1 MPYQATAM
9 RPRMMAGMLAPRTP
23 NTLRQITGYGT
34 PVAWLGLATRLQ
46 KKLTMT
52 MPISNAMSTCQLASP
67 NAKRLP
73 AVT

>member
-1 MPYQATAM
+1 
-9 RPRMMAGMLAPRTP
+9 MMAGMLAPSTP

-46 KKLTMT
+46 KTLTIT
-52 MPISNAMSTCQLASP
+52 MPINNATSTCQLASP
-67 NAKRLP
+67 SANRLP